1 MLDPN
6 CPATT
11 SSSAAQSDLCG
22 PFVAETPNSAT
33 NTPGIP
39 GNSVAKIELIANE
52 PAPSQPP
59 HKLVSA
65 LAHLSSEPIRA
76 LLAATVAAELNGG
89 ARRRGRP
96 EALDAAARQQICLL
110 LKFGYSR
117 SLAAAELGVSASTI
131 TRTMQRDA
139 EFRHQV
145 LEAEKLYDRT
155 PLLTILQAAQT
166 SWKAAAWLIKNHKP
180 HLSTERRTLRE
191 TTRRNKLAM
200 ECVRESI
207 EEDPP
212 KKDPDDVAFGG
223 VSLSRKGNKTIM
235 RRSSKNR

>member
-1 MLDPN
+1 MDQ
-6 CPATT
+6 
-11 SSSAAQSDLCG
+11 SSSQSNASPVASEDLCG
-22 PFVAETPNSAT
+22 QFVAETPNSAT

-39 GNSVAKIELIANE
+39 GNSVAKIEIIATE
-52 PAPSQPP
+52 PAAPQPP

-65 LAHLSSEPIRA
+65 LAQLSSEPIRA
-76 LLAATVAAELNGG
+76 MLATAVAGQLNCGP
-89 ARRRGRP
+89 RRRGRP
-96 EALDAAARQQICLL
+96 EALDPAARQQICLL

-131 TRTMQRDA
+131 TRTMQRDP
-139 EFRHQV
+139 EFRQQV
-145 LEAEKLYDRT
+145 LQAEVLYDRT
-155 PLLTILQAAQT
+155 PLVTILQAAQT

-191 TTRRNKLAM
+191 TTRRNKLAIKCM
-200 ECVRESI
+200 RESVK
-207 EEDPP
+207 EDPP
-212 KKDPDDVAFGG
+212 KKDSGDVAFGG